1 MMEKQTISMVIPC
14 YCEEEVIPLFYDTLV
29 NEVISQMPT
38 VDFEILFIDDGS
50 KDKTLTI
57 IKDLNKKDRRIKY
70 IFFSRNFGK
79 EAAIYAGLK
88 YASGNYVG
96 IMDVDLQDPPALIM
110 PMYEALINEDVDCVA
125 ACRESRAKESHIRSF
140 FAKRFY
146 KLINRM
152 TGMEIVEGARDFRL
166 MKRFV
171 VEAVLSVGEYNRF
184 SKGIFEWVGFNT
196 KWLPYQDA
204 KRAAGKTKWSFWEL
218 CLYSM
223 EGIIGFSTAPL
234 AFASA
239 TGLLFC
245 MLSFVAIVVIIIR
258 EILWHGSAYGWAS
271 LVCLIFL
278 ISGIQL
284 FSIGILGQYLAKTYL
299 ETKKRPIFIVKERN

>member
-29 NEVISQMPT
+29 KEVISQMPT

-57 IKDLNKKDRRIKY
+57 IKELNKKDRRVKY
-70 IFFSRNFGK
+70 VSFSRNFGK
-79 EAAIYAGLK
+79 EAAIYAGLN
-88 YASGNYVG
+88 YATGNYIG

-171 VEAVLSVGEYNRF
+171 VEAVLAVGEYNRF
-184 SKGIFEWVGFNT
+184 SKGIFEWVGFKT
-196 KWLPYQDA
+196 KWLPYQDVE
-204 KRAAGKTKWSFWEL
+204 RVAGKTKWSFWEL
-218 CLYSM
+218 CLYSV

>member
-1 MMEKQTISMVIPC
+1 MMEKETISMVIPC
-14 YCEEEVIPLFYDTLV
+14 YCEEEIIPLFYDTFI
-29 NEVISQMPT
+29 NKVIAQLPG
-38 VDFEILFIDDGS
+38 VDFEMLFIDDGS

-57 IKDLNKKDRRIKY
+57 IKKLNEQDRRVKY
-70 IFFSRNFGK
+70 ISFSRNFGK

-88 YASGNYVG
+88 YASGNYIG
-96 IMDVDLQDPPALIM
+96 IMDVDLQDPPELIIS
-110 PMYEALINEDVDCVA
+110 MYETLINEDFDCVA
-125 ACRESRAKESHIRSF
+125 ACRESRDKESRIRSF

-171 VEAVLSVGEYNRF
+171 VDAVLEVGEYNRF

-196 KWLPYQDA
+196 KWIAYQDA
-204 KRAAGKTKWSFWEL
+204 KRVAGKTKWSFWEL
-218 CLYSM
+218 CLYSV

-245 MLSFVAIVVIIIR
+245 ALSFVAIVVIIIR
-258 EILWHGSAYGWAS
+258 EIVWHGSAYGWAS